1 MTTGRYVVA
10 ALVFAALGAVALATG
25 LVEHRI
31 ARAEEMLMSLDFA
44 GTATAY
50 EELARYVG
58 SARYVPWMTGN
69 AFDRVR
75 ARRAAARYWGGDY
88 DALAAVARDAGAE
101 GNDEVLFL
109 AANSIY
115 RLAQTR
121 ASDEQRVLRA
131 LDDARDAYLV
141 VIRNGPGN
149 PDAAFNYEYVSYVRD
164 GIAKG
169 GRRAPPGPADGS
181 DQAGSSGRHT
191 LHGYEGAPPP
201 GRPDDEFKIYVPTE
215 TEEQKGLEP
224 GGDQL
229 RRRKG

>member
-10 ALVFAALGAVALATG
+10 ALVFAALGAVALVTG

-50 EELARYVG
+50 DELAQFVG
-58 SARYVPWMTGN
+58 STRYVPWMTGS

-88 DALAAVARDAGAE
+88 DALAAVARDAGAG
-101 GNDEVLFL
+101 GNEEVLFL

-115 RLAQTR
+115 RLAQAR
-121 ASDEQRVLRA
+121 VSDEQRVLRA

-149 PDAAFNYEYVSYVRD
+149 PDAAFNYEYVSYLRD
-164 GIAKG
+164 EIAKG
-169 GRRAPPGPADGS
+169 RRGPTGS
-181 DQAGSSGRHT
+181 AGTGT
-191 LHGYEGAPPP
+191 LHGREGAPPP
-201 GRPDDEFKIYVPTE
+201 GRLDDEFKIYVPTE